1 MNKNKIG
8 VAFRLSFLSFVF
20 FALSTAALAAN
31 TVTGVVYDNRNNPLI
46 DVDVE
51 LLDELGAYKQHQRTD
66 STGRYGFSDLPDGRF
81 AVRVMPYRYD
91 FEETQKDV
99 TFSTF
104 KVTGGTGSDTQ
115 QLDFNL
121 SPRKNGLAYSEAQ
134 VVFAQEIPDAAK
146 KAFKSG
152 ESALKKKDLAG
163 SLAAFEEAVRIFPT
177 YFAGLYQL
185 GELNFA
191 KQEYGKAAVYFL
203 KAADV
208 NNKSPQSF
216 FRTGYSLYM
225 LNVNNKMETLPAAL
239 VALETALSL
248 SPGSSEVLLL
258 LGMTEMKSGKLTE
271 AEKHFKQ
278 VKKVSTNPNPEVYWN
293 LSVLYGNYLKK
304 YAEAAGELESYVKA
318 QSKVD
323 TPEQKKKI
331 EEYKKIIKQLKEK
344 AATSAKT

>member
-8 VAFRLSFLSFVF
+8 VAFRISFLSFVF

-31 TVTGVVYDNRNNPLI
+31 TLTGVVYDNRNNPLM
-46 DVDVE
+46 DVDIE
-51 LLDELGAYKQHQRTD
+51 LLNDLGSYLQHQRTD
-66 STGRYGFSDLPDGRF
+66 STGRYSFSGLADGRF
-81 AVRVMPYRYD
+81 SVRVMPFRYD
-91 FEETQKDV
+91 FEEARRDV
-99 TFSTF
+99 EFSTF

-115 QLDFNL
+115 QADFNL

-134 VVFAQEIPDAAK
+134 VIFAQEIPDNAK
-146 KAFKSG
+146 SAFKRG

-163 SLAAFEEAVRIFPT
+163 SLAAFEEAVTIFPT

-191 KQEYGKAAVYFL
+191 KQEYGKAAFYFL

-216 FRTGYSLYM
+216 FRSGYSLYM
-225 LNVNNKMETLPAAL
+225 LNVINKMETLPATL
-239 VALETALSL
+239 VALNQALSL

-258 LGMTEMKSGKLTE
+258 LGMTEMKLGKLTE
-271 AEKHFKQ
+271 SENHLKQ
-278 VKKVSTNPNPEVYWN
+278 AKKVSSTPNPEIYWQ
-293 LSVLYGNYLKK
+293 LSQLYGNYLKK
-304 YAEAAGELESYVKA
+304 YAEAANELESYVKA

-344 AATSAKT
+344 AATSTKS